1 MTAAKRELVAELV
14 AEGLERREARWLVDE
29 FATCDDL
36 DKLRS
41 AVERRRSGE
50 PIQYVLGHWP
60 FRSLDLDVDGRVLIP
75 RPETEELVDVAM
87 KELARQGAAA
97 PAIMD
102 LGCGSGAIGLALL
115 GELAQ
120 RGVAAT
126 LVGVD
131 ESEDALVVARANAL
145 KHDLQDARFVRSSW
159 FDDVDEALRGTVDL
173 IVANPPYVG
182 ADEFER
188 LDAVLRHEPLGAI
201 ISNDSGGVVGF
212 EDLATIIASAP
223 GWLAAKGVLVCEHS
237 NLHRDAVLDAARHA
251 GFTGFEDLDD
261 MAGNPR
267 ILVAR
272 RS

>member
-1 MTAAKRELVAELV
+1 
-14 AEGLERREARWLVDE
+14 
-29 FATCDDL
+29 
-36 DKLRS
+36 
-41 AVERRRSGE
+41 
-50 PIQYVLGHWP
+50 
-60 FRSLDLDVDGRVLIP
+60 
-75 RPETEELVDVAM
+75 
-87 KELARQGAAA
+87 
-97 PAIMD
+97 MD

-131 ESEDALVVARANAL
+131 ESDDALVVARANAL

-159 FDDVDEALRGTVDL
+159 FDDVDEALRGRIDL

-182 ADEFER
+182 ADEFEH

-237 NLHRDAVLDAARHA
+237 NLHRDAVLDARVARASRALRTSRIWRGTPGSWSRDARDENDGHDRRSRGARHRRRRRAADRHRLWDRGISSLSRAVAALFVLKRRPATLALPVLVSSVDQIESLGVVWDGRA
-251 GFTGFEDLDD
+251 GALS
-261 MAGNPR
+261 
-267 ILVAR
+267 AR
-272 RS
+272 SGPER

>member
-1 MTAAKRELVAELV
+1 
-14 AEGLERREARWLVDE
+14 
-29 FATCDDL
+29 
-36 DKLRS
+36 
-41 AVERRRSGE
+41 
-50 PIQYVLGHWP
+50 
-60 FRSLDLDVDGRVLIP
+60 
-75 RPETEELVDVAM
+75 
-87 KELARQGAAA
+87 
-97 PAIMD
+97 MD

>member
-1 MTAAKRELVAELV
+1 MTAAKRDLVAELV
-14 AEGLERREARWLVDE
+14 VEGLERREARWLVEE
-29 FATCDDL
+29 FATSDDL
-36 DKLRS
+36 DGLRS
-41 AVERRRSGE
+41 AVARRRSGE

-75 RPETEELVDVAM
+75 RPETEELVEVAM
-87 KELARQGAAA
+87 KELAREGAAA

-115 GELAQ
+115 SELAE
-120 RGVAAT
+120 RGVTAT

-131 ESEDALVVARANAL
+131 ESDDALVVARANAL
-145 KHDLQDARFVRSSW
+145 KHDLRGACFVRSSW
-159 FDDVDEALRGTVDL
+159 FHDVDESLRGRVDL

-182 ADEFER
+182 ADEFEH
-188 LDAVLRHEPLGAI
+188 LDTVLRHEPLGAI
-201 ISNDSGGVVGF
+201 VSNDSGGVVGF

-251 GFTGFEDLDD
+251 GFADCEDLDD

-272 RS
+272 LS